1 MEYYKP
7 KKNWLLKG
15 EVPEKRKK
23 SNKKYTLKY
32 CIKCEKTWEIDCT
45 KTTMRYGSLPTYG
58 LKRKTCK
65 YCKKENK

>member
-1 MEYYKP
+1 
-7 KKNWLLKG
+7 
-15 EVPEKRKK
+15 VPEKRKK

-45 KTTMRYGSLPTYG
+45 RTTMRYGNLPTYG